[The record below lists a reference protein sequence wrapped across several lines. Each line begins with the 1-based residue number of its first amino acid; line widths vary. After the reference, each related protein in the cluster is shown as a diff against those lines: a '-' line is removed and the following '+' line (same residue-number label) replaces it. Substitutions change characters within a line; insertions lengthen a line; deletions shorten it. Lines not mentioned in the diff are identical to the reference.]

1 MIAPAHWS
9 YDLRPPNPM
18 KCMSWVGRPA
28 TAKLA
33 GGPAL
38 AELPPKHVIPA
49 KSVFFFLFFFFLAS
63 FGFGLSLE

>member
-1 MIAPAHWS
+1 
-9 YDLRPPNPM
+9 M